1 MIITLGILS
10 FLLLIA
16 YAVIFSFGSRMRLEL
31 LGGYLAPGSKSQV
44 NQQILIGQINRFFL
58 EAARSIRRAKRVTV
72 SSSQSR
78 VTIVEHSDPMIVEHS
93 DPIVEYSLKEYSI
106 DGTSMKTI
114 VRSKNGQ
121 GERIIVQG
129 IKDFKVKEASN
140 LVTLEIRAVIGGKE
154 QIFQTSFLKRN
165 PS

>member
-1 MIITLGILS
+1 MGILS

-58 EAARSIRRAKRVTV
+58 EAARSIRSAKRVTV

-78 VTIVEHSDPMIVEHS
+78 VTIVEHSIVEHS
-93 DPIVEYSLKEYSI
+93 DSIVEYSLKEYSI

>member
-1 MIITLGILS
+1 VGILS

-58 EAARSIRRAKRVTV
+58 EAARSIRSAKRVTV

-78 VTIVEHSDPMIVEHS
+78 VTIVEHSDS
-93 DPIVEYSLKEYSI
+93 IVEYSLKEYSI

>member
-1 MIITLGILS
+1 MGILS

-58 EAARSIRRAKRVTV
+58 EAARSIRSAKRVTV

-78 VTIVEHSDPMIVEHS
+78 VTIVEHSDS
-93 DPIVEYSLKEYSI
+93 IVEYSLKEYSI